1 MREYRVRA
9 LSLRKTRLGESDVI
23 VTLLAEDGCR
33 ISAVAKGAR
42 KPGSRFGAR
51 VEPYSIV
58 DVMLHRGRT
67 LDVITDV
74 ATVMSHQAIREDYD
88 RSLAASVAVD
98 FLDKSS
104 LECQTDE
111 RLFGLA
117 TATLDAIEQARETD
131 LPALVVAFLVKGM
144 AMQGYRPQFDA
155 CASCGGRVP
164 ASETAFDLES
174 GGPLC
179 AECAGGVT
187 SAIVA
192 SSGARAALR
201 ALLGARMAAV
211 AGLGVP
217 QSVVAECFAIM
228 HACARCHV
236 PARLKALDVYA
247 AQTPRVREG

>member
-1 MREYRVRA
+1 MRDYRVRA
-9 LSLRKTRLGESDVI
+9 LALRKTRLGESDVI

-51 VEPYSIV
+51 VEPFSIV
-58 DVMLHRGRT
+58 DLMLHRGRT
-67 LDVITDV
+67 LDVMTDA
-74 ATVMSHQAIREDYD
+74 ATVTSHQAIREDYD
-88 RSLAASVAVD
+88 RSLTASVAAD

-117 TATLDAIEQARETD
+117 TATLDAIEGAPVPE

-155 CASCGGRVP
+155 CASC
-164 ASETAFDLES
+164 ASGVSASGTVFDLES

-179 AECAGGVT
+179 AECAGGVP
-187 SAIVA
+187 SAIAVSA
-192 SSGARAALR
+192 DARAALR

-217 QSVVAECFAIM
+217 DSVVAECLAIM
-228 HACARCHV
+228 HAFVRYHV
-236 PARLKALDVYA
+236 PARLKALEVYA
-247 AQTPRVREG
+247 AQAPQVRGG